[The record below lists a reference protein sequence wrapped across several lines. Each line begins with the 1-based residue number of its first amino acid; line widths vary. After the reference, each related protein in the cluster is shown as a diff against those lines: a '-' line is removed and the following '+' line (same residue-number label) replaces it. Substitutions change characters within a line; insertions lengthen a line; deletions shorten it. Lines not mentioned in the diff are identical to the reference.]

1 MTFVNQP
8 DSLDAPASRI
18 HAERWRQMLTST
30 ARALFESMKFAFS
43 MLSWA
48 MIFLIIALIA
58 AIFGFGGIVGGAIG
72 LAKVIFFISIVL
84 FMIACLMGRKTPG
97 A

>member
-1 MTFVNQP
+1 
-8 DSLDAPASRI
+8 
-18 HAERWRQMLTST
+18 MLTST
-30 ARALFESMKFAFS
+30 GSTLLESTNVAVS

-48 MIFLIIALIA
+48 MIFLITALIA
-58 AIFGFGGIVGGAIG
+58 AILGFGGMAGGAIG
-72 LAKVIFFISIVL
+72 LAKGIFFISIVL

>member
-1 MTFVNQP
+1 
-8 DSLDAPASRI
+8 
-18 HAERWRQMLTST
+18 
-30 ARALFESMKFAFS
+30 

-48 MIFLIIALIA
+48 MTFLIVALVA
-58 AIFGFGGIVGGAIG
+58 AILGFGGIAGDAIG
-72 LAKVIFFISIVL
+72 LAKVIFFLSLVM